1 MRLVIVGYGYSSRA
15 IHAALGASPDHLTVT
30 CRTQEKAE
38 QLRDEGLNAAVF
50 DGTAPSPDLESALSD
65 ATHLI
70 MSAAPDD
77 QGDPLLRH
85 HDLAL
90 AGHLQWAGYLSTVGV
105 YGPHDGA
112 WVDESTQVQP
122 VSKRSV
128 QRVAAERAW
137 QRESRKFGIPHSI
150 FRLAGIYG
158 QNRSA
163 LDKVRSGTA
172 RRIIKPGQVF
182 NRIHVGDIGRVV
194 AEAAKANSDGIF
206 NVSDDLPCAP
216 QDVVAHAADLLGV
229 TPPPEVPFEEAD
241 LSAMGRS
248 FYGEN
253 KRVSNA
259 KIKQAFGP
267 MLYPTYR
274 EGLASLLDS

>member
-15 IHAALGASPDHLTVT
+15 IHAALGNSIDQLIVT
-30 CRTQEKAE
+30 CRTQAKAD
-38 QLRDEGLNAAVF
+38 QLKEEGLAAIVF
-50 DGTAPSPDLESALSD
+50 DGNTASADLQQALCV

-70 MSAAPDD
+70 MSAAPDE

-85 HDLAL
+85 HEIADARC
-90 AGHLQWAGYLSTVGV
+90 LQWVGYLSTVGV
-105 YGPHDGA
+105 YGDHDGA
-112 WVDESTQVQP
+112 WVDETSQTRP
-122 VSKRSV
+122 LSKRSI
-128 QRVAAERAW
+128 QRVAAEEAW
-137 QRESRKFGIPHSI
+137 QQRRDVLGISCSA

-158 QNRSA
+158 RNRSA

-182 NRIHVGDIGRVV
+182 NRIHVEDIGRVV
-194 AEAAKANSDGIF
+194 AAAARSKSDGTF
-206 NVSDDLPCAP
+206 NVTDDQPCPP
-216 QDVVAHAADLLGV
+216 QDVISHAAALLGV
-229 TPPPEVPFEEAD
+229 DPPAEISFEDAN
-241 LSAMGRS
+241 LSPMGRS

-267 MLYPTYR
+267 LLYPSYR
-274 EGLASLLDS
+274 EGLEGLMDI

>member
-15 IHAALGASPDHLTVT
+15 IHAALGNSIDQLIVT
-30 CRTQEKAE
+30 CRTQAKAD
-38 QLRDEGLNAAVF
+38 QLKEEGLAAIVF
-50 DGTAPSPDLESALSD
+50 DGTAASPDLQQALCE

-70 MSAAPDD
+70 MSAAPDE

-85 HDLAL
+85 HEIADARC
-90 AGHLQWAGYLSTVGV
+90 LQWVGYLSTVGV
-105 YGPHDGA
+105 YGDHDGA
-112 WVDESTQVQP
+112 WVDEASQTRP
-122 VSKRSV
+122 VSKRSI
-128 QRVAAERAW
+128 QRVAAEQTW
-137 QRESRKFGIPHSI
+137 QQRRDVLGISYSA

-158 QNRSA
+158 RNRSA

-182 NRIHVGDIGRVV
+182 NRIHVEDIGRVV
-194 AEAAKANSDGIF
+194 AAAARSKSDGTF
-206 NVSDDLPCAP
+206 NVTDDQPCPP
-216 QDVVAHAADLLGV
+216 QDVVAYAAALLGV
-229 TPPPEVPFEEAD
+229 DPPDEISFEDAN
-241 LSAMGRS
+241 LSPMGRS

-267 MLYPTYR
+267 LLYPSYR
-274 EGLASLLDS
+274 EGLAGLMDI

>member
-15 IHAALGASPDHLTVT
+15 IHAALGDSIDQLVVT
-30 CRTQEKAE
+30 CRTRAKAD
-38 QLRDEGLNAAVF
+38 QLKEEGLAAIVF
-50 DGTAPSPDLESALSD
+50 DGTAASADLQQALCE

-70 MSAAPDD
+70 MSAAPDE

-85 HDLAL
+85 HEIADARC
-90 AGHLQWAGYLSTVGV
+90 LQWVGYLSTVGV
-105 YGPHDGA
+105 YGDHDGA
-112 WVDESTQVQP
+112 WVDETSQTRP
-122 VSKRSV
+122 VSKRSI
-128 QRVAAERAW
+128 QRVAAEQAW
-137 QRESRKFGIPHSI
+137 QQRRDVLGISYCA

-158 QNRSA
+158 RNRSA

-182 NRIHVGDIGRVV
+182 NRIHVEDIGRVV
-194 AEAAKANSDGIF
+194 AAAARSKSDGTF
-206 NVSDDLPCAP
+206 NVTDDQPCPP
-216 QDVVAHAADLLGV
+216 QDVVAYAAALLGV
-229 TPPPEVPFEEAD
+229 DPPDEISFEDAN
-241 LSAMGRS
+241 LSPMGRS

-267 MLYPTYR
+267 LLYPSYR
-274 EGLASLLDS
+274 EGLAGLMDI

>member
-15 IHAALGASPDHLTVT
+15 IHHALGDSLEQLTVT
-30 CRTQEKAE
+30 CRTSEKAE
-38 QLRDEGLNAAVF
+38 RLGADGLHAVVF
-50 DGTAPSPDLESALSD
+50 DGTAASPDLVSAMSH
-65 ATHLI
+65 ATHLL
-70 MSAAPDD
+70 MSAAPDE

-85 HDLAL
+85 HDLADAHDL
-90 AGHLQWAGYLSTVGV
+90 KWVGYLSTVGV
-105 YGPHDGA
+105 YGDHDGA
-112 WVDESTQVQP
+112 WVDETTDTRP

-137 QRESRKFGIPHSI
+137 QNIGGTLGIPCSI

-158 QNRSA
+158 RNRSA

-182 NRIHVGDIGRVV
+182 NRIHGDDIGRIV
-194 AEAAKANSDGIF
+194 AAAANANSNGIF
-206 NVSDDLPCAP
+206 NVTDDAPGPP
-216 QDVVAHAADLLGV
+216 QDVIAYASQLLGV
-229 TPPPEVPFEEAD
+229 EPPPEVPFEEAD
-241 LSAMGRS
+241 LSPMGRS

-259 KIKQAFGP
+259 KIKQAFGV
-267 MLYPTYR
+267 MTHPTYR
-274 EGLASLLDS
+274 EGLASVLES

>member
-15 IHAALGASPDHLTVT
+15 IHAALGDSIDQLTVT
-30 CRTQEKAE
+30 CRTQAKAD
-38 QLRDEGLNAAVF
+38 QLKEEGLAAIVF
-50 DGTAPSPDLESALSD
+50 DGTAASADLQQALCE

-70 MSAAPDD
+70 MSAAPDE

-85 HDLAL
+85 HEIADARC
-90 AGHLQWAGYLSTVGV
+90 LQWVGYLSTVGV
-105 YGPHDGA
+105 YGDHDGA
-112 WVDESTQVQP
+112 WVDETSQTRP
-122 VSKRSV
+122 VSKRSI
-128 QRVAAERAW
+128 QRVAAEQAW
-137 QRESRKFGIPHSI
+137 QQRRDALGISYGA

-158 QNRSA
+158 WNRSA

-182 NRIHVGDIGRVV
+182 NRIHVEDIGRVV
-194 AEAAKANSDGIF
+194 AAAAKSKSDGTF
-206 NVSDDLPCAP
+206 NVTDDQPCPP
-216 QDVVAHAADLLGV
+216 QDVVAYAAALLGV
-229 TPPPEVPFEEAD
+229 DPPDEISFEDAN
-241 LSAMGRS
+241 LSPMGRS

-274 EGLASLLDS
+274 EGLAGLMDI